1 MRTDRLTDKSQEAL
15 QEALSIATRSGHPE
29 LLPEQFLVSVL
40 SQPDAVG
47 ALLVE
52 RASGSVEKLVQ
63 ALSERLEKLPRVS
76 GGAEPRMSPRMI
88 ALLQGGEDEA
98 KKLKDDFV

>member
-1 MRTDRLTDKSQEAL
+1 MRTDRLTDKSQQAL

-47 ALLVE
+47 APLIE
-52 RASGSVEKLVQ
+52 RASGSIEKLVQ
-63 ALSERLEKLPRVS
+63 ALNERLEQLPHVS
-76 GGAEPRMSPRMI
+76 GGAEPRPSPRML
-88 ALLQGGEDEA
+88 ALLQSGEDEA